1 MKSPAY
7 EILRPLPSRRV
18 PSLSRQPPVQPPLA
32 EEMEPS
38 TRSPATP
45 ALGEDVRAIPGG
57 IIVDNP
63 SKRVPT
69 GFGVGF
75 DLRTPPASEPT
86 TSRQKVISSAGQS
99 CRPIAEFH
107 IITRHTGHAEK
118 APGLISQAFTLLGRE
133 RVVGPSC
140 IGILSEKGQ
149 SNCVDGRSALYG
161 RARSIATEEAQIR
174 DAHAGCSRCYVLF
187 LDVAATGG
195 IFWHNPQEE
204 RHGQTAFASTAGYNF
219 DKELVLQLK

>member
-1 MKSPAY
+1 MSVQHLHPAT
-7 EILRPLPSRRV
+7 SRRNEEPGIRNPSLLSSRLV
-18 PSLSRQPPVQPPLA
+18 PSLSRQPPAQTPLA

-38 TRSPATP
+38 NQVPGHSSPRGRRP
-45 ALGEDVRAIPGG
+45 RAIPGG

-99 CRPIAEFH
+99 CCPIAEFH

-118 APGLISQAFTLLGRE
+118 APGLIGQAFTVLGRE

-140 IGILSEKGQ
+140 IGILSEKG
-149 SNCVDGRSALYG
+149 RSAMKMTD
-161 RARSIATEEAQIR
+161 R
-174 DAHAGCSRCYVLF
+174 RC
-187 LDVAATGG
+187 TGG
-195 IFWHNPQEE
+195 PAPSQPR
-204 RHGQTAFASTAGYNF
+204 RHRYGTGM
-219 DKELVLQLK
+219 LVHDATLFS